1 MEFYIGNK
9 LIGGD
14 HIFIIAELSANH
26 NQDINTALKLIEE
39 AHKAGADAIK
49 LQTYTADTIT
59 LDSDK
64 EEFMIKG
71 GTLWDGGTLY
81 DLYKKAYTPWEWTPT
96 LMKKAN
102 DLGMELFS
110 SPFDITAVEHLE
122 SHNCPAYKIASC
134 EVTDHILIKRIAET
148 GKPVI
153 ISSGCASLED
163 LESAVHVLRS
173 NGTKHIVML
182 KCTAAYPADPAD
194 ANLRT
199 MVNMKETYNVIP
211 GLSDHTLGPTVPIAS
226 VALGGKVI
234 EKHFTLSRDSG
245 SVDDAFSLT
254 PIEFKEM
261 VEYVR
266 IAEKCTGTIK
276 YGGVKSEAVT
286 KTFRRSLYAVCE
298 IKKGDLLSSSNVRSV
313 RPGNGL
319 HTKYYDDILGK
330 KARVDIEFATPI
342 SWGLIE

>member
-1 MEFYIGNK
+1 MEFYIGKK

-14 HIFIIAELSANH
+14 NTFIIAELSANH
-26 NQDINTALKLIEE
+26 NQDINVALKLIEE

-59 LDSDK
+59 LNSNKDD
-64 EEFMIKG
+64 FVIKG
-71 GTLWDGGTLY
+71 GTLWDGQTLY

-110 SPFDITAVEHLE
+110 SPFDVTAVEHLE
-122 SHNCPAYKIASC
+122 SYNCPAYKIASC
-134 EVTDHILIKRIAET
+134 EVTDHILLKRIAET
-148 GKPVI
+148 KKPII
-153 ISSGCASLED
+153 ISSGGASLED
-163 LESAVHVLRS
+163 LESALHVLRS
-173 NGTKHIVML
+173 NGTKDIAML
-182 KCTAAYPADPAD
+182 KCTAAYPAEPAD
-194 ANLRT
+194 ANLKT

-211 GLSDHTLGPTVPIAS
+211 GLSDHTLGPTVPITS
-226 VALGGKVI
+226 VALGAKVI

-245 SVDDAFSLT
+245 SPDDAFSLT
-254 PIEFKEM
+254 PDEFKEM

-266 IAEKCTGTIK
+266 IAEKCVGKIK
-276 YGGVKSEAVT
+276 YGGVKSEEST
-286 KTFRRSLYAVCE
+286 KKFRRSLYSVSD
-298 IKKGDLLSSSNVRSV
+298 IKKGDIITIENIKSV

-319 HTKYYDDILGK
+319 HTKHYQEILGK

-342 SWGLIE
+342 SWQLLE

>member
-1 MEFYIGNK
+1 
-9 LIGGD
+9 
-14 HIFIIAELSANH
+14 
-26 NQDINTALKLIEE
+26 
-39 AHKAGADAIK
+39 
-49 LQTYTADTIT
+49 
-59 LDSDK
+59 
-64 EEFMIKG
+64 
-71 GTLWDGGTLY
+71 
-81 DLYKKAYTPWEWTPT
+81 
-96 LMKKAN
+96 
-102 DLGMELFS
+102 MELFS

-153 ISSGCASLED
+153 ISSGGASLED

-226 VALGGKVI
+226 VTLGGKVI

-254 PIEFKEM
+254 PTEFKEM

-276 YGGVKSEAVT
+276 YGGVKSEDIA
-286 KTFRRSLYAVCE
+286 KKYRRSLYAVCE
-298 IKKGDLLSSSNVRSV
+298 IKKGELISSSNVRSV

-319 HTKYYDDILGK
+319 HTKYYDNILGK